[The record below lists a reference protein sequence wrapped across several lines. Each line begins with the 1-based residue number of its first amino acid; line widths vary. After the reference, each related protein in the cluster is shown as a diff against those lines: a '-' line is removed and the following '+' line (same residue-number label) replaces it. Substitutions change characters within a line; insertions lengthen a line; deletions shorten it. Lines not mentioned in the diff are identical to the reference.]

1 MSKNSILP
9 IILGCYEEADK
20 AVIWHKGKE
29 ESVMKLAIVR
39 LKERAQRGD
48 EVRPD
53 QIENLLAE
61 LWFSDPDEL
70 RIFIGA
76 AEKALRIWEG
86 GDANVSH
93 Q

>member
-1 MSKNSILP
+1 MKRNSILP

-20 AVIWHKGKE
+20 AVIWYKGKE
-29 ESVMKLAIVR
+29 ENTMKLAIVR
-39 LKERAQRGD
+39 LKERVRRGD

-53 QIENLLAE
+53 QIESLLAE

-76 AEKALRIWEG
+76 AEKALLIWEG
-86 GDANVSH
+86 GDANGSH
-93 Q
+93 